1 MQADV
6 ERFLARLLADRGFCE
21 RFLAAPID
29 VARNEGLS
37 PQEAEA
43 VARMPMQNLRTAARS
58 YQHKRK
64 TSARRGGA
72 HRWWANWFRLRA
84 R

>member
-6 ERFLARLLADRGFCE
+6 ERFLARLLADRGFRE
-21 RFLAAPID
+21 RFLAAPVD

-37 PQEAEA
+37 AQEAEA
-43 VARMPMQNLRTAARS
+43 VARMPAQGLRAAARS
-58 YQHKRK
+58 YQHKRES
-64 TSARRGGA
+64 SARRGARG
-72 HRWWANWFRLRA
+72 WWANWFRLRA